1 MSVVWRWILGVLV
14 LLLLLLCRT
23 RAGVLVTLGDALRVD
38 VKLGWFRFQAV
49 PGRERRKKP
58 LKKREKEPRAGGEA
72 EKRSRSGPSL
82 AEIRDAVRT
91 LLPPLKRALART
103 CRGVRVEPLR
113 LSLVL
118 GGKEDPAAA
127 AKLYGELNAAV
138 WAGMPQL
145 ERLLDIPDPRVH
157 MEVDFEAEENR
168 AEGTLGVTIRI
179 GTALAVGFGIAIPAL
194 RWLLR
199 CMKTHRKEKPR
210 PAPAESG
217 TRAA

>member
-1 MSVVWRWILGVLV
+1 MVWRWILGVLV

-58 LKKREKEPRAGGEA
+58 PKKREKEPRDGREA
-72 EKRSRSGPSL
+72 EKRSRSRPSL

-103 CRGVRVEPLR
+103 RRGIRVEPLR
-113 LSLVL
+113 LSLIL
-118 GGKEDPAAA
+118 GGREDPAAA

-145 ERLLDIPDPRVH
+145 ERLLDIPDPRIH
-157 MEVDFEAEENR
+157 IEVDFDAEESR
-168 AEGTLGVTIRI
+168 TEGSVGAAIRI
-179 GTALAVGFGIAIPAL
+179 GTALAVGFGIGIPAL
-194 RWLLR
+194 RWLLHYMR
-199 CMKTHRKEKPR
+199 RHRKEEKQR
-210 PAPAESG
+210 PAPAASG
-217 TRAA
+217 TA